1 MKKTNQLITL
11 LSMLV
16 VAFVV
21 SGCGAKNVN
30 ISEFEEIDFE
40 LAMDTLEKY
49 SDRFEEGGVGCMH
62 EGYSRELNICGNQN
76 INFEYQITTFSAPT
90 IEQMLGEESID
101 KYYDEDGIDIRIVE
115 EVHTIFEE
123 QYILFEE
130 FCSDNPDCI
139 QMEMQDDR
147 GYIIFDIDDSE
158 IISALSGENEVSEG
172 TRYYG
177 VRYHCDRCYI
187 TATYMSDS
195 NDDFRDFVSLLDEL
209 GLPHM

>member
-16 VAFVV
+16 VTFVV

-30 ISEFEEIDFE
+30 ISEFEELDYEFVSGS
-40 LAMDTLEKY
+40 LEEY
-49 SDRFEEGGVGCMH
+49 TDRFEEGGVGYISI
-62 EGYSRELNICGNQN
+62 GYPSGLEICGNQN
-76 INFEYQITTFSAPT
+76 INFEYQIIKYSNLT
-90 IEQMLGEESID
+90 IEQIIGEESID
-101 KYYDEDGIDIRIVE
+101 EYLDEDGIDIRIVE

-123 QYILFEE
+123 QYILFEK
-130 FCSDNPDCI
+130 FRSDNPDSI

-158 IISALSGENEVSEG
+158 IISALSGEDEVSEG

-195 NDDFRDFVSLLDEL
+195 NDDFRDFVNLLDEL

>member
-16 VAFVV
+16 VTFVV
-21 SGCGAKNVN
+21 FGCGAKNVN
-30 ISEFEEIDFE
+30 ISEFEELDYAFVSGS
-40 LAMDTLEKY
+40 LEEY
-49 SDRFEEGGVGCMH
+49 TDRFEEGGVGYIST
-62 EGYSRELNICGNQN
+62 GYSRELEICGNQN
-76 INFEYQITTFSAPT
+76 INFEYQIINYSDPT
-90 IEQMLGEESID
+90 IEQILGEESID
-101 KYYDEDGIDIRIVE
+101 EYLDEDGIDIRIVE

-139 QMEMQDDR
+139 QMEIQDDR